1 VTQHLAYTLNLHRAT
16 APDPAA
22 NVCWSPFSVAS
33 ALGLL
38 AKGARGLTRDELVV
52 LLLGEK
58 SGDLGELGALLKRA
72 SVLAP
77 HRDNED
83 APVIAVANT
92 LWTDESVEILPDFIA
107 ELGRWTNGTVMSAP
121 FRQDPR
127 RARELINLDVA
138 KTTRD
143 LIPELLPAGSIT
155 ADTVSS
161 LVNALYLK
169 CAWRYRFVEG
179 GTKPLPFHTPGGTRD
194 VPTMALSEQIGYA
207 STDGWQVVRLP
218 AIGGVE
224 VHVLLP
230 DDDLADAE
238 PGLDADL
245 LARLL
250 DAPRNQQVNLALPRV
265 DVRMK
270 AELSTPLDRLGV
282 STVFTDSADLSGIT
296 AARLAVEAVLH
307 ESVLKL
313 DEQGLEGAA
322 ATAIMMRMVS
332 MPTSRPVEVHVDR
345 PFLLVV
351 RHKETGVVY
360 FLARVTDPV
369 TP

>member
-1 VTQHLAYTLNLHRAT
+1 VTHLAFTLAMHRVT
-16 APDPAA
+16 APDPTA
-22 NVCWSPFSVAS
+22 NACWSPFSVAS

-38 AKGARGLTRDELVV
+38 AQGARGLTRDELAV
-52 LLLGEK
+52 LLVGEK
-58 SGDLGELGALLKRA
+58 SGDIGELGALLKRA

-83 APVIAVANT
+83 EPVIAVANT
-92 LWTDESVEILPDFIA
+92 LWTDESVEILASFVE
-107 ELGRWTNGTVMSAP
+107 ELGRWSSGSVMSAP
-121 FRQDPR
+121 FQQDPAG
-127 RARELINLDVA
+127 ARDLINLDVA

-143 LIPELLPAGSIT
+143 LIPELLPTGVIT
-155 ADTVSS
+155 AETVSS

-169 CAWRYRFVEG
+169 CAWRYRFIQG

-194 VPTMALSEQIGYA
+194 VPTMALAEQLAYA
-207 STDGWQVVRLP
+207 ATDGWQVVRLP

-224 VHVLLP
+224 AVVLLP
-230 DDDLADAE
+230 DGDLAAAE
-238 PGLDADL
+238 ADLDADL
-245 LARLL
+245 LTHLL
-250 DAPRNQQVNLALPRV
+250 DAPRPQQVNLRLPTV

-270 AELSTPLDRLGV
+270 AELSAPLNQLGV
-282 STVFTDSADLSGIT
+282 STVFTNSADLSAIT

-313 DEQGLEGAA
+313 DEEGLEGAA
-322 ATAIMMRMVS
+322 ATAVMMRMVS
-332 MPTSRPVEVHVDR
+332 MPVGRPVDLHVDR

-351 RHKETGVVY
+351 RHQETGVVY
-360 FLARVTDPV
+360 FLARVV